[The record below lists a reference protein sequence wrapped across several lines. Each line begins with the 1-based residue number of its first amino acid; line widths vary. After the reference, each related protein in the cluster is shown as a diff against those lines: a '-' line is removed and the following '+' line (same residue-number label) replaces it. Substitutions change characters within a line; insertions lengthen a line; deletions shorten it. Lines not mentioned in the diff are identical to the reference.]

1 MRRGTLI
8 VLEGGEGVGK
18 TTQIG
23 RLGQRLAMSGLACLT
38 VREPGS
44 TRAGNEIRE
53 LLLRP
58 GVDLTARSEALLF
71 MASRAQL
78 VREVIQPALDSGVIV
93 LADRFFLS
101 TYAYQIHGRGL
112 AEDDV
117 RRINAFAT
125 GGLRPDLTLLLQLRS
140 AVGLARAA
148 ERGLADRMETADAAF
163 HARVETAFSLFATR
177 EWQGDHPECG
187 PIRPVDA
194 GGSIEEVAERLWEAA
209 SRVLGETFSER
220 LRSQ

>member
-1 MRRGTLI
+1 MGRGTLI

-23 RLGQRLAMSGLACLT
+23 RLGQRLTMSGLSCLT

-53 LLLRP
+53 FLLRP

-78 VREVIQPALDSGVIV
+78 VRELVKPALDSGVIV

-101 TYAYQIHGRGL
+101 TYAYQVYGRGL
-112 AEDDV
+112 AAEDV

-125 GGLRPDLTLLLQLRS
+125 GGLRPDLTLLLKLKS
-140 AVGLARAA
+140 TEGLARV
-148 ERGLADRMETADAAF
+148 ENRGPSDRMEAADAGF
-163 HARVETAFSLFATR
+163 HARVEAAFSLFAMSD
-177 EWQGDHPECG
+177 WQAEHPECG
-187 PIRPVDA
+187 PIRSVD
-194 GGSIEEVAERLWEAA
+194 GSGSVEEVAERLWEAA